1 MRQPRALRCGLQAVR
16 TLRRVL
22 WQQQSLEAAFEHG
35 KAGLPAYEHGTL
47 RDLCSG
53 TLRHWH
59 LYAAVIES
67 LAPPTASD
75 DARLLMA
82 TTLYEGEHV
91 RTSPGVPSTR
101 ASRTKLLT
109 RAEACC
115 EALQLA
121 QERQAVREVCS
132 RALALKPQDRQAL
145 HTAASSLSLPE
156 WLHARLAAET
166 TLDSY
171 GELLLRRPD
180 FLALCAQ
187 PAASSPRLSLS
198 LSLRGLSLRCVIPA
212 RAASTLPHRHD
223 QVRRAGRVGARAVRG
238 AAAGAWVR
246 GVAQRGLAALRQD

>member
-47 RDLCSG
+47 RDMCSG

-101 ASRTKLLT
+101 ASRTKLLA

-132 RALALKPQDRQAL
+132 RALALTPQDRQAL

-166 TLDSY
+166 PLDSY

-212 RAASTLPHRHD
+212 PALHD
-223 QVRRAGRVGARAVRG
+223 PCPIGMTQVRRAGRVGARAVRG

-246 GVAQRGLAALRQD
+246 GVAQ